1 MKQIAILLS
10 MGLLTM
16 VACQKE
22 QKEMVTEEIATA
34 QKFDP
39 DYRPEVPLSNFT
51 NSTNITNPLFPVEAG
66 KIYIYEGQ
74 TTDGLE
80 HIEEQRLNTTKIIM
94 GITCIRVN
102 FKAYVDGILI
112 EEAEDW
118 YAQDNDGNVW
128 YFGEQVDNY
137 DTDGTLLDHDGSWE
151 AGKHNA
157 KPGIIML
164 ADPEVGDA
172 YREEYF
178 FRHAEDEAEVLETGI
193 AVTTDFGTFTNCI
206 KTRNWTRLE
215 PDVIEHKYYAPGYGL
230 VKEVNLTDNTEI
242 ILIDVQ

>member
-1 MKQIAILLS
+1 MKQVAILLS
-10 MGLLTM
+10 IGLLTI

-22 QKEMVTEEIATA
+22 KGTDSEEIASIR
-34 QKFDP
+34 KYDP
-39 DYRPEVPLSNFT
+39 NYRPEVLLSNFT
-51 NSTNITNPLFPVEAG
+51 NSTNITNPLFPVEVG
-66 KIYIYEGQ
+66 KKYIYEGE

-80 HIEEQRLNTTKIIM
+80 HIEEQRLNTTKVIL
-94 GITCIRVN
+94 GVTCIKVN
-102 FKAYVDGILI
+102 FKAYVNGILI

-128 YFGEQVDNY
+128 YFGEHVDNY

-151 AGKHNA
+151 AGVHNA

-164 ADPEVGDA
+164 TDPQVGDA
-172 YREEYF
+172 YREEYY

-193 AVTTDFGTFTNCI
+193 TVITDFGTFNDCI
-206 KTRNWTRLE
+206 KTKNWTRLE
-215 PDVIEHKYYAPGYGL
+215 PDVIEHKFYAPGYGL

-242 ILIDVQ
+242 ILIDIQ